1 MGRAQT
7 VKPTGFPDDELKSF
21 STALFINFF
30 RGHFI
35 WTVYVY
41 LGDARYPYFKRINVL
56 I

>member
-7 VKPTGFPDDELKSF
+7 VKPTGFPADERKSF
-21 STALFINFF
+21 STAVFIHFF
-30 RGHFI
+30 QGHLI

-41 LGDARYPYFKRINVL
+41 LGDAQYPYFKRIIVL